1 MIAVF
6 FGGLG
11 TGLNAIFTAFV
22 KDMTFFQQFFLF
34 ITIVSTLSGKV
45 MISFL
50 WNGFLAKYLN
60 YISK

>member
-45 MISFL
+45 MISFFVERIFSKIFKL
-50 WNGFLAKYLN
+50 
-60 YISK
+60 YI